1 MARVLRLSEIPDVD
15 GAVMI
20 EDRSANMLFW
30 GIYRYEQKP
39 FFRFA
44 DKDHTWGIDLTTAVY
59 EDDWR
64 AWDTRPT
71 DEERAQIP
79 WK

>member
-20 EDRSANMLFW
+20 EDRNANMLFW

-44 DKDHTWGIDLTTAVY
+44 DKDHTLGIDLQCATY
-59 EDDWR
+59 GDEWR
-64 AWDTRPT
+64 AWDERPT
-71 DEERAQIP
+71 EEERKAAS